1 MAKGSGATNPHEN
14 TGDLDDV
21 ERVIEQAGCSEKYYK
36 LEHCLGE
43 SERDWRK
50 CQEELK
56 AFRLCHE
63 KSKKK

>member
-36 LEHCLGE
+36 LEV
-43 SERDWRK
+43 SEIPVDSGS
-50 CQEELK
+50 QNLV
-56 AFRLCHE
+56 
-63 KSKKK
+63 